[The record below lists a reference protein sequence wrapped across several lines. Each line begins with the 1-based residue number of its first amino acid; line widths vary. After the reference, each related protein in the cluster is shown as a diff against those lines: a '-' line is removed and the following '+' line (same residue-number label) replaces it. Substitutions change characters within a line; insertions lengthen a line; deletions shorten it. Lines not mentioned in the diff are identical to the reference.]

1 MQTEKL
7 IELVHDAL
15 EQMKAKETVD
25 LDVRERCSVTDYMI
39 VASGT
44 SKRHVASI
52 AEEVIVKAKEAGVMP
67 LGSEGQGSAD
77 WVLVDLGD
85 VVVHVMM
92 PDART
97 FYDLERLWGIEAQ

>member
-1 MQTEKL
+1 MQTEKM
-7 IELVHDAL
+7 IEIVHDAL
-15 EQMKAKETVD
+15 EQMKAKDIVD
-25 LDVRERCSVTDYMI
+25 LDVRERSSITDYMI

-52 AEEVIVKAKEAGVMP
+52 AEDVIIKAKESGLMP
-67 LGSEGQGSAD
+67 LGSEGQGNTD

-92 PDART
+92 PDARA
-97 FYDLERLWGIEAQ
+97 FYDLERLWGVESE